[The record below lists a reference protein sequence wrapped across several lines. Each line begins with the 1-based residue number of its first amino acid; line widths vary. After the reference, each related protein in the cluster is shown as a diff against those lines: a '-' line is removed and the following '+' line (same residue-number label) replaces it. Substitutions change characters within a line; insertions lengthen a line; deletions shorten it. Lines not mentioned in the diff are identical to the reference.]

1 MKEYVP
7 ILNERQ
13 RRWLR
18 FLGVLAGGLLLLW
31 VALHL
36 RSVLTPLLAAL
47 AAAYILNPVVTWLEK
62 EHIARLHS
70 TIAIYVVGTLLMV
83 AAGGMLVGAAANEI
97 RNLPKTARAVAE
109 YVKKS
114 RLYRVAL
121 PQLSSMFATKGDQA
135 EEKATDEQPE
145 DAADSQPSDQS
156 SRPSTATGAPQ
167 RGQQAGR
174 LDANQPTPPAEETLG
189 LSITPELG
197 QFLQEKSMALAGGLF
212 DWVSAFLSNTLYL
225 ASLLFLFPMY
235 LFVFLWRFNDI
246 VIAIRDHL
254 PAATRDVVVRIVTT
268 IDKSMSEFFR
278 GRLIISAVVGLITGV
293 GWVIVGVP
301 QGLALGALA
310 GALNLVPFLPILA
323 LPPALLLTYVEAA
336 GNPGQPWIGPVIAV
350 AVVFAIAQAIEN
362 FLLSPYIMARTSGI
376 HPMTTVVVL
385 LIGGN
390 VAGVLGMLLAIP
402 IASTVKTLAGEF
414 VMPEIRRLAEMKQR
428 GPPQTPAADATDA
441 ADAADAADNGTN
453 QPKEL

>member
-18 FLGVLAGGLLLLW
+18 FLGVLTGALLLFW

-36 RSVLTPLLAAL
+36 RSVFTPLLAAL
-47 AAAYILNPVVTWLEK
+47 AGAYILNPVVTWLEK

-70 TIAIYVVGTLLMV
+70 TIAIYVVGALLTV
-83 AAGGMLVGAAANEI
+83 LAGGMLVGAAANEI
-97 RNLPKTARAVAE
+97 VNLPKTARALAE
-109 YVKKS
+109 HITKS
-114 RLYRVAL
+114 RLYKVAL
-121 PQLSSMFATKGDQA
+121 PQLSSIFAAKD
-135 EEKATDEQPE
+135 DETE
-145 DAADSQPSDQS
+145 NEAADSQPSDTS
-156 SRPSTATGAPQ
+156 SRPSTETREPPST
-167 RGQQAGR
+167 QQAGR
-174 LDANQPTPPAEETLG
+174 PDADQPTPPVEESRR

-197 QFLQEKSMALAGGLF
+197 QFLQEKSMALAGSLF
-212 DWVSAFLSNTLYL
+212 DWLSAFLSNTLYI
-225 ASLLFLFPMY
+225 ASLLFLFPLY

-246 VIAIRDHL
+246 VSGIRDHL
-254 PAATRDVVVRIVTT
+254 PAATRDIVVRIVST
-268 IDKSMSEFFR
+268 IDKSMAEFFR

-336 GNPGQPWIGPVIAV
+336 GNPDQPWIGPVMAV

-362 FLLSPYIMARTSGI
+362 FLLSPYIMAQTSGI
-376 HPMTTVVVL
+376 HPVTTVVVL

-390 VAGVLGMLLAIP
+390 IAGVLGMLLAIP

-414 VMPEIRRLAEMKQR
+414 VMPEIRRLAEIEER
-428 GPPQTPAADATDA
+428 GPPRTPAADAKGDGP
-441 ADAADAADNGTN
+441 D
-453 QPKEL
+453 PSKES